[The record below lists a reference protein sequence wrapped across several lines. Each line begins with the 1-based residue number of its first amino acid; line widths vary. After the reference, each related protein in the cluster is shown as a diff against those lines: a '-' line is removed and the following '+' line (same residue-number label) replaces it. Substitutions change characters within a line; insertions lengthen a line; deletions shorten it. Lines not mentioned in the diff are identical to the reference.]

1 MTNAGI
7 AVGSNQNLQN
17 FYPSQINDTF
27 RITTPILVNITEY
40 GAIGQFVSGTFSGIF
55 TGGSPANTQYN
66 VSCNFR
72 LRRNN

>member
-7 AVGSNQNLQN
+7 GVGSSQTLQN
-17 FYPSQINDTF
+17 FFASQILDSIH
-27 RITTPILVNITEY
+27 ITTPILVNITEY
-40 GAIGQFVSGTFSGIF
+40 GAVGQFTAGNFTGIF
-55 TGGSPANTQYN
+55 TGASPANTQYN